1 MLSFVE
7 VKPDFVFSQYEI
19 SIIKSI
25 WRSLDLNNPLNL
37 KDFYYT
43 VSAAINSTGTV
54 TTNGVVSPKRDKFTS
69 LIITQQ
75 DIANTISD
83 YQVEEFIEVATSL
96 IHHLEFGK
104 RIS

>member
-37 KDFYYT
+37 KDFIIQSQLLLI
-43 VSAAINSTGTV
+43 VLVQLPPMVLLVLKEINLH
-54 TTNGVVSPKRDKFTS
+54 R
-69 LIITQQ
+69 
-75 DIANTISD
+75 
-83 YQVEEFIEVATSL
+83 
-96 IHHLEFGK
+96 
-104 RIS
+104 

>member
-54 TTNGVVSPKRDKFTS
+54 TTNGVVSPKEINLHR
-69 LIITQQ
+69 
-75 DIANTISD
+75 
-83 YQVEEFIEVATSL
+83 
-96 IHHLEFGK
+96 
-104 RIS
+104 